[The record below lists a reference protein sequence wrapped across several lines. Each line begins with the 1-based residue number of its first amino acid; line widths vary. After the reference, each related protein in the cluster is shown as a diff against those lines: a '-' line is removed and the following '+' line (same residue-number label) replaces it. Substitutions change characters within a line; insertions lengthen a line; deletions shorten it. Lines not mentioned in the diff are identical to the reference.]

1 MMAADARRGR
11 AIADYAAAR
20 RIARKNRIDR
30 QSHMTAHDTRRTT
43 PSPSARDGA
52 RRSLL
57 KAAGAAALAAP
68 LLGSLAA
75 LSASGAAHAQRSAKT
90 LRIGYQKY
98 GNFVVLKARG
108 SLEKRLADQHVSVQ
122 WIEFPGGPQLLEG
135 LNAGAIDVGTVGE
148 TPPVFALAGG
158 VDFVYVGSEPPAP
171 QGEAIV
177 VPHDSPIRAVAD
189 LRGRKIALNK
199 GSNVHYLLVNALQRA
214 KVDYRDVT
222 PVYLAPA
229 DARAA
234 FAQRGVDAW
243 VIWDPYL
250 AAIERQA
257 NARDRKRQR
266 AREQHAV
273 LSREPEVRRS
283 RAATRARAARRSRCG
298 RSLGAREHR
307 HGRRATIAARRPRHG
322 HARACVETR
331 ELRRSTD
338 RRCDARVSAADR
350 RYVRRPQADSA
361 QDRRCR
367 RALASGIGARAS
379 QSRGQSAEPRPA
391 VAGEPLTINRL
402 LSGGRSRHYRNDG
415 FPGARDT
422 RAVRQFALPSPS
434 SGARSSLPA
443 SITPPTTDAPQDS
456 GLLQNTLC

>member
-1 MMAADARRGR
+1 
-11 AIADYAAAR
+11 
-20 RIARKNRIDR
+20 
-30 QSHMTAHDTRRTT
+30 MTAHDTPRTT

-68 LLGSLAA
+68 LLGGLAA

-257 NARDRKRQR
+257 NARAIANGKGLVNNTQYYLASRKFAEAEPQLVRALLDEVGAVDRW
-266 AREQHAV
+266 
-273 LSREPEVRRS
+273 
-283 RAATRARAARRSRCG
+283 ARANIATVAAQLSPLVG
-298 RSLGAREHR
+298 LDTGTLEHALK
-307 HGRRATIAARRPRHG
+307 RASYGVQPIDDATLAYQQQIADTFAALKLIPRKIDVAAARWQ
-322 HARACVETR
+322 
-331 ELRRSTD
+331 
-338 RRCDARVSAADR
+338 AA
-350 RYVRRPQADSA
+350 
-361 QDRRCR
+361 
-367 RALASGIGARAS
+367 
-379 QSRGQSAEPRPA
+379 
-391 VAGEPLTINRL
+391 
-402 LSGGRSRHYRNDG
+402 
-415 FPGARDT
+415 
-422 RAVRQFALPSPS
+422 
-434 SGARSSLPA
+434 
-443 SITPPTTDAPQDS
+443 
-456 GLLQNTLC
+456 

>member
-20 RIARKNRIDR
+20 RTARKNRIDR
-30 QSHMTAHDTRRTT
+30 QSHMTAHDTPRTT

-68 LLGSLAA
+68 LLGGLAA

-257 NARDRKRQR
+257 NARAIANGKGLVNNTQYYLASRKFAEAEPQLVRALLDEVGAVDRW
-266 AREQHAV
+266 
-273 LSREPEVRRS
+273 
-283 RAATRARAARRSRCG
+283 ARANIATVAAQLSPLVG
-298 RSLGAREHR
+298 LDTGTLEHALK
-307 HGRRATIAARRPRHG
+307 RASYGVQPIDDATLAYQQQIADTFAALKLIPRKIDVAAARWQ
-322 HARACVETR
+322 
-331 ELRRSTD
+331 
-338 RRCDARVSAADR
+338 AA
-350 RYVRRPQADSA
+350 
-361 QDRRCR
+361 
-367 RALASGIGARAS
+367 
-379 QSRGQSAEPRPA
+379 
-391 VAGEPLTINRL
+391 
-402 LSGGRSRHYRNDG
+402 
-415 FPGARDT
+415 
-422 RAVRQFALPSPS
+422 
-434 SGARSSLPA
+434 
-443 SITPPTTDAPQDS
+443 
-456 GLLQNTLC
+456 